1 MVRIMKQFRANQG
14 RFGQNKVRLGQNKCG
29 FANLQT
35 RINTG
40 GEGGIRT
47 HVPVKA
53 NAFRVISNQL
63 NFSEVS
69 GTCGNLKEVKT
80 LVISRF
86 FSSKKPQ
93 TPLYTTIF
101 YIHINYIDFAHFW
114 ELIGNSLGKTFITYY

>member
-14 RFGQNKVRLGQNKCG
+14 RFGQNKARLGQSKCG

-47 HVPVKA
+47 HVPVRA

-80 LVISRF
+80 IVKSGVV
-86 FSSKKPQ
+86 SV
-93 TPLYTTIF
+93 
-101 YIHINYIDFAHFW
+101 
-114 ELIGNSLGKTFITYY
+114 